1 MSAPKV
7 AKIFLFLFI
16 YEDQLLNYLRGA
28 IYPLGEGVKF
38 RIKIRPTDFV
48 HAANYSNEEFSC

>member
-7 AKIFLFLFI
+7 AKIFFYFMKA
-16 YEDQLLNYLRGA
+16 QLLNYLRGA

-38 RIKIRPTDFV
+38 RIKIRPTDIG